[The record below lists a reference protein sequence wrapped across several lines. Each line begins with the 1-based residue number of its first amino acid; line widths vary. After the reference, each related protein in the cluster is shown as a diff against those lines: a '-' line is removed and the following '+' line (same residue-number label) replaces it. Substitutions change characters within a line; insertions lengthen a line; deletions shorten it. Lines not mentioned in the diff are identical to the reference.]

1 MAHPHAFDALE
12 GVFADGP
19 ADDDAQLGF
28 ETLARQRKQVLGG
41 WAAGL
46 DEVVLGRP
54 GEVQDLVIAVDH
66 NAGQTKPAQQGV
78 LRQLRQP
85 GRSLRPAGRLRH
97 GWTWLRLHHR
107 ELQVGRPSRANAP
120 VNPPFLGD
128 RLEQVGLPAN
138 RLRRAQEQV
147 ASLFESEVQEGDDLL
162 LHLRFEV
169 DQEVAATDQVHLG
182 KGGVGDQVLHRKRH
196 GFAHLFADLPG
207 GFVHPREEAGQ
218 PFRGDIGGDALG
230 IDALAGDLQGLFIDI
245 RGEDLQAARV
255 LRRRLLFEQ
264 QHGDGVSLLAGGA
277 AGDPDAQG
285 RVGTPWPG

>member
-1 MAHPHAFDALE
+1 MAHHHAFDALG

-28 ETLARQRKQVLGG
+28 EGLARQRKQVLGG
-41 WAAGL
+41 WAAWL

-54 GEVQDLVIAVDH
+54 GEVQDLVVAVDH
-66 NAGQTKPAQQGV
+66 NAGQAKPAQQGV

-85 GRSLRPAGRLRH
+85 GRSLGPAGRLRL
-97 GWTWLRLHHR
+97 GLAWLRLHRR
-107 ELQVGRPSRANAP
+107 ELQVVRPSRADAP
-120 VNPPFLGD
+120 VNAPFLGD

-182 KGGVGDQVLHRKRH
+182 KGGVGDQVLNRERH
-196 GFAHLFADLPG
+196 CFAHLFADLPG

-218 PFRGDIGGDALG
+218 PFRRDIGGDALG
-230 IDALAGDLQGLFIDI
+230 IDSLAGDLQRLFIDI
-245 RGEDLQAARV
+245 RGEDLQAAGV
-255 LRRRLLFEQ
+255 LRRRLMFEQ
-264 QHGDGVSLLAGGA
+264 QHGEGVSLLAGGA
-277 AGDPDAQG
+277 AGNPDAQAA
-285 RVGTPWPG
+285 RRHPSPG